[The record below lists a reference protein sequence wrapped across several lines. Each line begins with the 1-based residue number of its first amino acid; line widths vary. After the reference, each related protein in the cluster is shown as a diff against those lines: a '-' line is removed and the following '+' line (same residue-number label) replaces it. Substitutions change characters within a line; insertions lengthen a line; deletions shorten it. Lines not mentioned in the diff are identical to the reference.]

1 MIGLRRR
8 GGIWAVAAGLAAL
21 TVLAGCGANG
31 SSNATIPGSGHNIL
45 PAVSGTVW
53 VPPGTD
59 FAATA
64 QWRKWLETVFVAPRA
79 YAEIPGE
86 ARIQTETWVT
96 LNWITESDAADG
108 KIDSPRAVSDQDR
121 YGTDRTD
128 QNGSYTILSADA
140 SDLDACRMYVS
151 VGHSGKRSWTRAFV
165 FDRTTD
171 LDAVSEAVVRMVL
184 KRLTEAPAVQ
194 LCDFTSEDLREIHT
208 TSAQIIDYVQQNGDD
223 GVVAATI
230 ADTNDNVFNILSPDP
245 TVRCLP
251 AFHRGSGCL

>member
-1 MIGLRRR
+1 MSRLCRR
-8 GGIWAVAAGLAAL
+8 GAMWVVAAGVAAL
-21 TVLAGCGANG
+21 TALAGCGADG
-31 SSNATIPGSGHNIL
+31 SSSATIGGSGQTIL

-59 FAATA
+59 FAAIPG
-64 QWRKWLETVFVAPRA
+64 WRKWLETVLVAPRA

-96 LNWITESDAADG
+96 LNWIIESDAADG
-108 KIDSPRAVSDQDR
+108 KIDSPRAVSDRDR

-140 SDLDACRMYVS
+140 SDVDACRMYVS

-165 FDRTTD
+165 FDHATD

-184 KRLTEAPAVQ
+184 QRLTEAPPVQ
-194 LCDFTSEDLREIHT
+194 LCDFSSQDLRDIYT
-208 TSAQIIDYVQQNGDD
+208 TSAQIIDYDQRNFG
-223 GVVAATI
+223 GLVAGTI
-230 ADTNDNVFNILSPDP
+230 ADTNANVFNTLSPDP
-245 TVRCLP
+245 AVRCLA
-251 AFHRGSGCL
+251 AFHRGPGCL